1 MMTQKLIVKKKHKTV
16 NKKLPKNHKLMNKN
30 LVKKSKEM

>member
-1 MMTQKLIVKKKHKTV
+1 MMIQKLIVKKKHKTV
-16 NKKLPKNHKLMNKN
+16 NKKLPKLHKIINKN